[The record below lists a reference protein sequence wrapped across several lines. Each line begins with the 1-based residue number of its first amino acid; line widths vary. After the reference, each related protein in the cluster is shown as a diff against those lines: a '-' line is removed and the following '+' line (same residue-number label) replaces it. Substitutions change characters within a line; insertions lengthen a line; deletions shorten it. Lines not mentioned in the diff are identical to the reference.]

1 MLRDAIRVTREMA
14 GPGESGEAENR
25 LVAAGRAGGGAVM
38 RGGDGGLQ
46 ERGAVTAAQHVRA
59 PNAADRGARVSVGT
73 CELSHLNTA
82 VT

>member
-1 MLRDAIRVTREMA
+1 MVGTAASRN
-14 GPGESGEAENR
+14 EA
-25 LVAAGRAGGGAVM
+25 
-38 RGGDGGLQ
+38 
-46 ERGAVTAAQHVRA
+46 AVTAAQHVRA

>member
-1 MLRDAIRVTREMA
+1 ML
-14 GPGESGEAENR
+14 
-25 LVAAGRAGGGAVM
+25 